1 MRQHAR
7 QWVGQ
12 RPRLR
17 AAAAPECQGGGG
29 GRDERRDDGGPPG
42 QPVVASSDG
51 GWASLKVRAAV
62 AEASGDDRT
71 PRVWDESELRA
82 WVGAGPPALR
92 LRTAGAYAARA
103 GVACVHLEALARL
116 LDIRGTLNVADLRG
130 RAVAFLDCH
139 VRVAP
144 RGAPGGLAARLGDRV
159 ALAVSLKLRGL
170 ALDADDAPALAYR
183 LFDRPLTVALA
194 DPANGGGDA
203 QIDHE
208 ASFDLL
214 VTPDLLRY
222 VATEALLVEARL
234 LPREAAS

>member
-1 MRQHAR
+1 M
-7 QWVGQ
+7 
-12 RPRLR
+12 LY
-17 AAAAPECQGGGG
+17 
-29 GRDERRDDGGPPG
+29 
-42 QPVVASSDG
+42 SS
-51 GWASLKVRAAV
+51 AF
-62 AEASGDDRT
+62 
-71 PRVWDESELRA
+71 
-82 WVGAGPPALR
+82 LR
-92 LRTAGAYAARA
+92 LWRST
-103 GVACVHLEALARL
+103 
-116 LDIRGTLNVADLRG
+116 TDLRG
-130 RAVAFLDCH
+130 RG
-139 VRVAP
+139 AP
-144 RGAPGGLAARLGDRV
+144 AHSSPGGLAARLGDRV

-194 DPANGGGDA
+194 DPANGGDA